1 MRDETP
7 EEMAEKM
14 ERVLAPMMAL
24 LMPVLSGLQALGF
37 TARHLHPPHIPEL
50 IAMLNGRDTDI
61 RPAMATL
68 AVLDCP
74 DNLIAVRDQ
83 LLLAAEE
90 TSRAFAELREAPQS
104 PQATL
109 HAYRALRHYSRA
121 QEAVYALVW
130 LFPPIS
136 DFFLEADARENE
148 DLQARIAA
156 SDANRDDV
164 GLMHASNER
173 GMRGGFSIYVPEYYS
188 AGDSYPLIIAL
199 HGGSGHGRD
208 FVWSWLRA
216 ARSQGA
222 ILICP
227 TSREDTWSLME
238 PDRDS
243 ANLQRILAFASE
255 RWNIDPARILLTGM
269 SDGGT
274 FTYLCGLHPEAPYT
288 HLAPVSAS
296 FHPFLLQTTTPERL
310 KALPIRIL
318 HGALDWMFSSDMARQ
333 AYLTLS
339 GAGADCSYEE
349 ITDLSHT
356 YPTEENV
363 RLIDWLN
370 KQSAAS

>member
-1 MRDETP
+1 
-7 EEMAEKM
+7 M
-14 ERVLAPMMAL
+14 ERVLGPMMAL

-50 IAMLNGRDTDI
+50 IAMLDGRDTDI

-68 AVLDCP
+68 EGLDCP
-74 DNLIAVRDQ
+74 ENLVAVRDQ
-83 LLLAAEE
+83 LLRAAAE
-90 TSRAFAELREAPQS
+90 TCRAFDELREAPAS

-136 DFFLEADARENE
+136 DFFLEADAREDE

-156 SDANRDDV
+156 AEANREDV
-164 GLMHASNER
+164 GLMHDSNER
-173 GMRGGFSIYVPEYYS
+173 GTRGGFSIYVPEYYS
-188 AGDSYPLIIAL
+188 AEASYPLIIAL

-208 FVWSWLRA
+208 SVWSWLRA
-216 ARSQGA
+216 ARSRGA
-222 ILICP
+222 ILLCP

-238 PDRDS
+238 PDHDS
-243 ANLQRILAFASE
+243 ANLQRILAFVSQRWQIDAS
-255 RWNIDPARILLTGM
+255 RILLTGM

-274 FTYLCGLHPEAPYT
+274 FTYLCGLHPKAPYT
-288 HLAPVSAS
+288 HLAPVAAS
-296 FHPFLLQTTTPERL
+296 FHPFLLQTTTPDRL

-318 HGALDWMFSSDMARQ
+318 HGALDWMFSYEMARE
-333 AYLTLS
+333 AHLTLS
-339 GAGADCSYEE
+339 GAGANCSYEE
-349 ITDLSHT
+349 ISDLSHT

-370 KQSAAS
+370 ETSTAP